1 MGLFKKKKE
10 GFISPVDGVLSK
22 LENVDDE
29 VFSSKMM
36 GDGFAIAPVGEK
48 IYAPLSGIIKVVAST
63 KHAIGITTANGLEY
77 LIHVGLD
84 TVELNGKGFT
94 VYIQEGDT
102 IKQGDLLMEVNLK
115 YIESK
120 NKSIIIPIVFTSG
133 EKIILNKENQ
143 KVCAKQKDI
152 IQIK

>member
-22 LENVDDE
+22 LESVDDG

-36 GDGFAIAPVGEK
+36 GDGFAITPVSEK
-48 IYAPLSGIIKVVAST
+48 IYAPLSGVVKVVAST
-63 KHAIGITTANGLEY
+63 KHAIGIITANGLEC

-84 TVELNGKGFT
+84 TVELNGKGFV

-102 IKQGDLLMEVNLK
+102 IRQGDLLMEVDLK
-115 YIESK
+115 YIESE
-120 NKSIIIPIVFTSG
+120 NKPIIIPVVFTSG
-133 EKIILNKENQ
+133 EKIILNKENH
-143 KVCAKQKDI
+143 KVNAKEGDI
-152 IQIK
+152 IKIK